1 MKKIHFII
9 LLTLSLTTFGQD
21 KLSREN
27 IKSINQFVQ
36 LIKLNQK
43 EQLAKRVNYPI
54 ERQYPL
60 PIIKNSTEFIKRY
73 DELFDTNIISKLINS
88 NVKSDWSAVGWRGIM
103 FLNGDLWL
111 DYDGNLI
118 SVNYQTDFEK
128 NKLKGLITSEK
139 QTLNK
144 QVQNYKKPIYL
155 LETTKFKIRIDDL
168 GNGNYRY
175 SSWSKNADMKT
186 KPGLIISNGIVKF
199 DGSGGNHSYF
209 FTNNE
214 YIYEIVI
221 IEMGETDSPP
231 AILTIRKNEEQI
243 LTQNARIIVK

>member
-36 LIKLNQK
+36 FIRLNQK
-43 EQLAKRVNYPI
+43 EQLADKVNYPI

-60 PIIKNSTEFIKRY
+60 PAIKNSLEFIKRY
-73 DELFDTNIISKLINS
+73 DELFDSNIISKLVNS
-88 NVKSDWSAVGWRGIM
+88 NVKNDWSAVGWRGIM
-103 FLNGDLWL
+103 FLNGDFWL

-118 SVNYQTDFEK
+118 SVNYQTEFEK
-128 NKLKGLITSEK
+128 NKLKRLITSEK

-144 QVQNYKKPIYL
+144 QVQNFKKPIHL

-168 GNGNYRY
+168 GNENYRY
-175 SSWSKNADMKT
+175 SAWPKNANMKT
-186 KPGLIISNGIVKF
+186 NPSLIISNGKARF

-209 FTNNE
+209 FSNNE
-214 YIYEIVI
+214 YTYEIAI
-221 IEMGETDSPP
+221 IVMGEADSPP
-231 AILTIRKNEEQI
+231 ATLTIRKNEEEI
-243 LTQNARIIVK
+243 LTQNARIIDK